1 MKYLLANVIELVNKF
16 GIVKCFLI
24 SLLLLISLL
33 SMVIKQVEPEKTFKK
48 ELKKMPKTL
57 RDFIIIRQTEIKL
70 KSSIQF
76 SFENT
81 LYKLIESHPDYL
93 KYLSKEK

>member
-1 MKYLLANVIELVNKF
+1 
-16 GIVKCFLI
+16 
-24 SLLLLISLL
+24 
-33 SMVIKQVEPEKTFKK
+33 MVIKQVEPEKTFKK

-93 KYLSKEK
+93 KYLSQEK